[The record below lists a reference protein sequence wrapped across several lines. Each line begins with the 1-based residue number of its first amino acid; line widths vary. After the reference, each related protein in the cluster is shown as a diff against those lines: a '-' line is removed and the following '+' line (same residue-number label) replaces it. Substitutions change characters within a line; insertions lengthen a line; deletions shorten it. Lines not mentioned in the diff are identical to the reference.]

1 MGEITFIAQIKQF
14 NRKALASGDTQIRL
28 IIDCYDNPQKQN
40 EVMAAL
46 SEVQIGDKLVEVSIE
61 TELVE

>member
-1 MGEITFIAQIKQF
+1 MAGITFLAQIKQF

-28 IIDCYDNPQKQN
+28 ILDCQDNPTKQN
-40 EVMAAL
+40 EVMEGL
-46 SEVQIGDKLVEVSIE
+46 SGVQLGSELVEVKIE

>member
-1 MGEITFIAQIKQF
+1 MAKISFLAQIKQF

-28 IIDCYDNPQKQN
+28 IIDCYDIPQKQN

-61 TELVE
+61 TEVVE